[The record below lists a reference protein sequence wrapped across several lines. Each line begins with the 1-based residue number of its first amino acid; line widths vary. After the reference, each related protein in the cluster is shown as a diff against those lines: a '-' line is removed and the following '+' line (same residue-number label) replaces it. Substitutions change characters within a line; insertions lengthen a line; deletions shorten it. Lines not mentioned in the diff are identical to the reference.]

1 LFASQWAIND
11 REAMSEDTKPRGA
24 NTSPTMSVDV
34 NGTRFAYREFGPRT
48 GVPVVFLHHFT
59 AV

>member
-1 LFASQWAIND
+1 MSQ
-11 REAMSEDTKPRGA
+11 DTKPRCA

-34 NGTRFAYREFGPRT
+34 NGTRFAYREFGPST
-48 GVPVVFLHHFT
+48 GVPLVFLHHFT